1 MPLRWNIQ
9 INDRI
14 NCIYYSREQQI
25 AEVVRVDVIIW
36 QIPIPLAARLFLCR
50 TIYDLR
56 FGLQQQHENIKKK
69 K

>member
-36 QIPIPLAARLFLCR
+36 QIPVPLAARLFYVKQF
-50 TIYDLR
+50 TTYDLDY
-56 FGLQQQHENIKKK
+56 NNNTKI
-69 K
+69 

>member
-36 QIPIPLAARLFLCR
+36 QIPIPLAARLFYVEQF
-50 TIYDLR
+50 TTYDLDY
-56 FGLQQQHENIKKK
+56 NNNTKI
-69 K
+69 